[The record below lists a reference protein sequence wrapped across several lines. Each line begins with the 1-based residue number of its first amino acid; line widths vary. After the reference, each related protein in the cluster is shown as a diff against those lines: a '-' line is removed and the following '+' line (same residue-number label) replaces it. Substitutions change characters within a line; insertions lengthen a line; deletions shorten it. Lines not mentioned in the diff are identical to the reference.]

1 VVQPF
6 WVLVM
11 EFGQAAAGKGAETPW
26 TAATYEDVDEDIDVM
41 EVLPA
46 KGSASARL
54 LLDKNGDWESELT
67 EDEKALASAWTSP
80 VGRCAPILGIDA
92 YEALLALSPAQDD
105 DVDLTASVLR
115 ARTVAKDEAQKNP
128 AGVARRLVQ
137 VRLLAS
143 KRKGKVGSPPSATI
157 ISAAWPL
164 MAFLAATRNALPK
177 SPYGGQQ
184 ELVLTKTP
192 AHLLKRE
199 TARWVQRNAVA
210 LHADILL
217 VVQGIAHGGGKRARD
232 LTLFGGVAAPQRGS
246 GPGIASREPD
256 RALLVVL
263 RRPRSQAW
271 SAVTYSIAGS
281 GADGVDRDHLPFAS
295 GAHLDRVLK
304 RKGNEML
311 ACFFE
316 EARHIRNGTMK
327 VAGTGLPV
335 SVAVDT
341 AHIRDDDE

>member
-1 VVQPF
+1 MAYDDV
-6 WVLVM
+6 
-11 EFGQAAAGKGAETPW
+11 E
-26 TAATYEDVDEDIDVM
+26 EDVDVM

-54 LLDKNGDWESELT
+54 LLDEDGEWNSELS
-67 EDEKALASAWTSP
+67 EREKAEVSAWTSP

-115 ARTVAKDEAQKNP
+115 ARTAAKEEAQKNP
-128 AGVARRLVQ
+128 ATVARRLVQ

-143 KRKGKVGSPPSATI
+143 KRKGKTGSPPSATI

-164 MAFLAATRNALPK
+164 MAFLAATRNTIPK
-177 SPYGGQQ
+177 SPYGGQR
-184 ELVLTKTP
+184 ELKSRSSSLVLTKSP

-210 LHADILL
+210 LHTDILL
-217 VVQGIAHGGGKRARD
+217 VVQGIAHGGGKRTRD
-232 LTLFGGVAAPQRGS
+232 LTLFGGVAAAQSGS
-246 GPGIASREPD
+246 RPGLREPD

-271 SAVTYSIAGS
+271 SAVVYSIAGN
-281 GADGVDRDHLPFAS
+281 GADGVDRDHLPYAS

-304 RKGNEML
+304 RKDNEML

-316 EARHIRNGTMK
+316 EARRIRNGAMK

-335 SVAVDT
+335 SVAVDS
-341 AHIRDDDE
+341 AHTDEYTQ